1 MQPGKINVPGAVF
14 GIPGMIAS
22 RNTGGKVNI
31 PDFGISERVD
41 SGIDAINRG
50 SRAVEDKTKKF
61 LMDFVKGN
69 VGRIPIV
76 DATGE
81 VQQAA
86 ESQEAAN
93 MGLFGINPNQYN
105 YFK

>member
-1 MQPGKINVPGAVF
+1 MQPGKINVPGVVF

-22 RNTGGKVNI
+22 KNTGGKINI
-31 PDFGISERVD
+31 PDFGISERVG

-50 SRAVEDKTKKF
+50 SRAAEDKTKEF

-86 ESQEAAN
+86 ESPEAAN
-93 MGLFGINPNQYN
+93 MGLFGINPNQYS